1 MSNPDRKYL
10 EHPELG
16 TLPAIQIIDCIFALA
31 PSGRI
36 IHLHKEQMATSPSDT
51 SNNFQLV
58 DTPALPQRSRCQII
72 PPFVNAFK

>member
-1 MSNPDRKYL
+1 MPNSNGKHL
-10 EHPELG
+10 KHPELG

-36 IHLHKEQMATSPSDT
+36 IHFHTEQMATSQRDVTDS
-51 SNNFQLV
+51 FELV
-58 DTPALPQRSRCQII
+58 ETPPLPERSRCQVI

>member
-31 PSGRI
+31 PHGRI
-36 IHLHKEQMATSPSDT
+36 IHLHKEQMATFQSDT

-58 DTPALPQRSRCQII
+58 ETPPLPQRSRCQII